1 MLRYYSPDEATLED
15 NISDG
20 DAEGRRGLGLHQ
32 FIVRRPWAI
41 KRKDQRTG
49 WIHKSGAPSV
59 GFSWRH
65 IYLSYWYVR
74 GDNLNCVWEKFSKE
88 IYSIMKSIC
97 NGWIKKGEPVKENG
111 WGGWWVASRKQKKNQ
126 VTKVKRSNCSKKE
139 GMTTTFNTFERYRMM
154 KTWKHSLC
162 LTTGW

>member
-15 NISDG
+15 NISNG
-20 DAEGRRGLGLHQ
+20 DAEGRRGLVLDQ
-32 FIVRRPWAI
+32 FIVRCPWAI

-49 WIHKSGAPSV
+49 WIHKSGAQSV

-65 IYLSYWYVR
+65 ILELLIYKRWQFEL
-74 GDNLNCVWEKFSKE
+74 WEKFSKE
-88 IYSIMKSIC
+88 IYSIMKSIY